1 MRSRPL
7 LPRGPIRWLCSLLFP
22 ALTLLSCL
30 PGPLL
35 AATIYVDAAA
45 ATGGNGASWATA
57 FKTVA
62 RGLAAAGP
70 GDTVEVAGGAY
81 TGEILEAYTAAS
93 PSRAAPRAAKTA
105 W

>member
-35 AATIYVDAAA
+35 AATIYVDAA
-45 ATGGNGASWATA
+45 GS
-57 FKTVA
+57 
-62 RGLAAAGP
+62 
-70 GDTVEVAGGAY
+70 GDTEEVAGGAY